1 MRIFAAVLEEIGRP
15 RPYAQSK
22 PISVSEVELGEPG
35 PTEILVK
42 LEAAGIC
49 HSDLS
54 VVDGNRVRPVPMV
67 LGHEAAG
74 RIVSVG
80 ATVKDL
86 LPGQRVVMA
95 FLPRCEQCANCAED
109 GRLAC
114 TTGSASNNKGELLHG
129 SGHLSRDGEK
139 IYHHLGVSGFATY
152 AVVDQASA
160 VAVGDDVPPD
170 VAAVLGCA
178 VLTGGGAV
186 LNAAK
191 PQPQDSIMI
200 VGLGGVGMAALITA
214 VSQGVSRIVAV
225 DTLDEK
231 LTHASRLGA
240 HETYTPQEVAEKG
253 IKAKYV
259 IECAGNARAFET
271 AFTATE
277 QGGTT
282 VTVGLPHPDARADIS
297 PLTLTAEARTVVGS
311 YLGSAVPA
319 RDIPRYAQLWRE
331 GKLPVEELIS
341 SRIKLQE
348 INEAMDQLAEGKA
361 VRQVIMFDD
370 LPDDP
375 DAHARAA
382 IQGAAVERD
391 VLAELTDV

>member
-1 MRIFAAVLEEIGRP
+1 MKITAAVLEETGRT

-22 PISVSEVELGEPG
+22 PISVTEVELGEPG

-42 LEAAGIC
+42 LEAAGVC

-54 VVDGNRVRPVPMV
+54 VVDGNRVRPLPML

-74 RIVSVG
+74 RIVHIG
-80 ATVKDL
+80 AAVTNL
-86 LPGQRVVMA
+86 LPGQRVVMS
-95 FLPRCEQCANCAED
+95 FLPRCEQCASCAED

-114 TTGSASNNKGELLHG
+114 TTGSATNNKGELLHS
-129 SGHLSRDGEK
+129 SGRLSRDGK
-139 IYHHLGVSGFATY
+139 RVYHHLGVSGFATY

-170 VAAVLGCA
+170 IAAVLGCA

-214 VSQGVSRIVAV
+214 VSQNVSRIVAV
-225 DTLDEK
+225 DTLDDK
-231 LTHASRLGA
+231 LSHAGKLGA
-240 HETYTPQEVAEKG
+240 HETYTPQEVAEKT
-253 IKAKYV
+253 IKTKYV
-259 IECAGNARAFET
+259 IECVGNARAFET
-271 AFTATE
+271 AFIATE
-277 QGGTT
+277 AGGTT
-282 VTVGLPHPDARADIS
+282 VTVGLPHPDARSHIS

-319 RDIPRYAQLWRE
+319 RDIPMYAQLWRE

-348 INEAMDQLAEGKA
+348 INEAMDQLADGKA

-370 LPDDP
+370 LPEDIDSSVHRINFG
-375 DAHARAA
+375 DRS
-382 IQGAAVERD
+382 
-391 VLAELTDV
+391 

>member
-1 MRIFAAVLEEIGRP
+1 ML
-15 RPYAQSK
+15 
-22 PISVSEVELGEPG
+22 
-35 PTEILVK
+35 
-42 LEAAGIC
+42 
-49 HSDLS
+49 
-54 VVDGNRVRPVPMV
+54 

-74 RIVSVG
+74 RIVSTG
-80 ATVKDL
+80 AAVTDL
-86 LPGQRVVMA
+86 LPGQRVVMS
-95 FLPRCEQCANCAED
+95 FLPRCEQCAGCAED

-114 TTGSASNNKGELLHG
+114 ATGSASNNKGVLLHG
-129 SGHLSRDGEK
+129 SGRLSRDGEK
-139 IYHHLGVSGFATY
+139 VHHHLGVSGFATH
-152 AVVDQASA
+152 AVMDQASA

-186 LNAAK
+186 LNAAR

-231 LTHASRLGA
+231 LAHARKLGA
-240 HETYTPQEVAEKG
+240 HETFTPAEVADKG

-259 IECAGNARAFET
+259 VECAGNARAFET

-277 QGGTT
+277 AGGTT
-282 VTVGLPHPDARADIS
+282 VTVGLPHPDARAEIS

-319 RDIPRYAQLWRE
+319 RDIPMYAQLWRE

-341 SRIKLQE
+341 SHIKLHE
-348 INEAMDQLAEGKA
+348 INEAMDQLADGKA

-370 LPDDP
+370 SPVPVSLG
-375 DAHARAA
+375 AR
-382 IQGAAVERD
+382 R
-391 VLAELTDV
+391 